1 MFWSP
6 PGLMENDTKSM
17 RTLRAHESKHSF
29 RASRLSPLF
38 LHRVNV
44 PKSHDKEARLPRSQ
58 LTFYEHFTDLKHT
71 LLGYRQIKAQP

>member
-6 PGLMENDTKSM
+6 PGLMENDMKSM
-17 RTLRAHESKHSF
+17 SGHPDSVLC
-29 RASRLSPLF
+29 F

-71 LLGYRQIKAQP
+71 WLGYRQIKAQP